1 MAISQVLKIKY
12 MKKPESIIS
21 INNDVLV
28 GISSY
33 DAFVYEYTNIEN
45 NKKYVGS
52 HLGTLGDGY
61 WHSSRNLEFIDL
73 FSGMSPIFEYK
84 ILGVG
89 SFDEMKNLEAK
100 IHKDNKVVSNE
111 MYYNLGAAA
120 AAFQV
125 PVRQDLMK
133 DFVLPKILGGDFNQ
147 LDKWN
152 KSDLLDR
159 GPNSRVK
166 ALQVR
171 YEDNPLVIEIRHLV
185 KQKGDTS
192 DCSRIIM
199 VELGNGLYMI
209 IDGNSTLLAVS
220 TIDFVT
226 KLRVAI
232 IPKDFIDHYDINI
245 HELRYLGQL
254 LNPESEVIKTPTSP
268 NDLIKTLQSFYVESN
283 KKIKF
288 NSDYS
293 LNYIYSILKCSP
305 QKAGSIARKAK
316 KDYQTN
322 AKLKSGSKVID
333 YHSKRQPLNHDKVIK
348 RVEELKDDKGRVVVV
363 HGSTGAPKTLSL
375 TIWDAILNH
384 PNALKFI
391 AVIHHDSDEVYEK
404 WESSHRDVVRNRVI
418 KTLKSMK
425 PLNGV
430 IDEHG
435 VKRDDVERTFRFEE
449 MPHEESDI
457 Q

>member
-1 MAISQVLKIKY
+1 
-12 MKKPESIIS
+12 MKKPDSIVS
-21 INNDVLV
+21 VNNDVLV

-45 NKKYVGS
+45 GMKYVGS

-100 IHKDNKVVSNE
+100 IHKDNEVVSNK
-111 MYYNLGAAA
+111 MYYNLAAA
-120 AAFQV
+120 GSAFKV
-125 PVRQDLMK
+125 PVRQDLIK
-133 DFVLPKILGGDFNQ
+133 DFVFPKVDKGDFNISE
-147 LDKWN
+147 LWN

-159 GPNSRVK
+159 GPNSK
-166 ALQVR
+166 ITALQVR
-171 YEDNPLVIEIRHLV
+171 YEDNPLIIEIRHLI

-192 DCSRIIM
+192 DCSRILL
-199 VELGNGLYMI
+199 VELENGHYMI

-220 TIDFVT
+220 TIDFAT

-232 IPKDFIDHYDINI
+232 IPKTFMDHYEINLD
-245 HELRYLGQL
+245 ELRYLGQL
-254 LNPESEVIKTPTSP
+254 MNPESEIIKTPTST
-268 NDLIKTLQSFYVESN
+268 NDLIKTLQSFYVESDR
-283 KKIKF
+283 KIKF
-288 NSDYS
+288 NSDYC
-293 LNYIYSILKCSP
+293 LNYIYSVLKCSP
-305 QKAGSIARKAK
+305 QKAGSIAKKAK
-316 KDYQTN
+316 KDYQTK

-333 YHSKRQPLNHDKVIK
+333 YNPKRNPLNHEKVVK
-348 RVEELKDDKGRVVVV
+348 RAEELSDDKGRVIVV
-363 HGSTGAPKTLSL
+363 HGGTGAPKTLSL
-375 TIWDAILNH
+375 KIWDAILDN
-384 PNALKFI
+384 PNALRFV
-391 AVIHHDSDEVYEK
+391 AVIHHDSDDVYEK
-404 WESSHRDVVRNRVI
+404 WESDYRDVVKNRAI

-425 PLNGV
+425 PLDGV

-435 VKRDDVERTFRFEE
+435 VKRDGVERTFRFEE

>member
-1 MAISQVLKIKY
+1 
-12 MKKPESIIS
+12 MKKPDSIIS
-21 INNDVLV
+21 VNNDVLV

-45 NKKYVGS
+45 GMKYVGS

-100 IHKDNKVVSNE
+100 IHKDNEVVSNK
-111 MYYNLGAAA
+111 MYYNLAAA
-120 AAFQV
+120 GSAFKV
-125 PVRQDLMK
+125 PVRQDLIK
-133 DFVLPKILGGDFNQ
+133 DFVFPKVDKGDFNISE
-147 LDKWN
+147 LWN

-159 GPNSRVK
+159 GPDSK
-166 ALQVR
+166 ITALQVR
-171 YEDNPLVIEIRHLV
+171 YEDNPLIIEIRHLI

-192 DCSRIIM
+192 DCSRILL
-199 VELGNGLYMI
+199 VELGNGRYMI

-220 TIDFVT
+220 TIDFAT

-232 IPKDFIDHYDINI
+232 IPKKFMDHYEINLD
-245 HELRYLGQL
+245 ELRYLGQL
-254 LNPESEVIKTPTSP
+254 MNPESEVIKTPTSA

-288 NSDYS
+288 NSDYC
-293 LNYIYSILKCSP
+293 LNYIYSVLKCSP
-305 QKAGSIARKAK
+305 QKAGSIAKKAK
-316 KDYQTN
+316 KDYQTK

-333 YHSKRQPLNHDKVIK
+333 YHSKRNPLNHKKVVK
-348 RVEELKDDKGRVVVV
+348 RAEELSDDKGRVVVV
-363 HGSTGAPKTLSL
+363 HGGTGAPKTLSL
-375 TIWDAILNH
+375 TIWDAILNN
-384 PNALKFI
+384 PDALRFV

-404 WESSHRDVVRNRVI
+404 WESDYRDVVRNRVT

-425 PLNGV
+425 PLDGV
-430 IDEHG
+430 VDERG
-435 VKRDDVERTFRFEE
+435 VKRDGVERTFRFEE

-457 Q
+457 S

>member
-1 MAISQVLKIKY
+1 
-12 MKKPESIIS
+12 MKKPESVVS
-21 INNDVLV
+21 VNNDVLV

-45 NKKYVGS
+45 GKKYVGS

-89 SFDEMKNLEAK
+89 SFDDMKNLESE
-100 IHKDNKVVSNE
+100 ILKDNKVVTNP
-111 MYYNLGAAA
+111 MYYNLAVAGS
-120 AAFQV
+120 AFKV
-125 PVRQDLMK
+125 PVRQDLIQ
-133 DFVLPKILGGDFNQ
+133 DFVLPKITIHEDFNVP
-147 LDKWN
+147 DAWN

-159 GPNSRVK
+159 GPNSKVTS
-166 ALQVR
+166 LQVR
-171 YEDNPLVIEIRHLV
+171 YEDNPLIIEIRHLV
-185 KQKGDTS
+185 SMQGDAS
-192 DCSRIIM
+192 KCSRIIM
-199 VELGNGLYMI
+199 VELGNGHYMI

-220 TIDFVT
+220 TLDFIT

-232 IPKDFIDHYDINI
+232 IPKKFMDHYQINLD
-245 HELRYLGQL
+245 ELRFLGQL
-254 LNPESEVIKTPTSP
+254 LNPESEVIKTPTST

-288 NSDYS
+288 NSDYC

-333 YHSKRQPLNHDKVIK
+333 YNPKRNPLNHKKVVK
-348 RVEELKDDKGRVVVV
+348 RAEELSDDKGRVVVV
-363 HGSTGAPKTLSL
+363 HGGTGAPKTLSL
-375 TIWDAILNH
+375 KIWDAILDN
-384 PNALKFI
+384 PNALRFV
-391 AVIHHDSDEVYEK
+391 AVIHHDSDEIYEK
-404 WESSHRDVVRNRVI
+404 WESDYRDIVRNRVI
-418 KTLKSMK
+418 KTLKSMR

-430 IDEHG
+430 IDERG
-435 VKRDDVERTFRFEE
+435 VKRDNVERTFRFEE

>member
-1 MAISQVLKIKY
+1 

-21 INNDVLV
+21 INIDVLV

-45 NKKYVGS
+45 GMKYVGS

-100 IHKDNKVVSNE
+100 IHKDNEVVSNK
-111 MYYNLGAAA
+111 MYYNLAAA
-120 AAFQV
+120 GSAFKV
-125 PVRQDLMK
+125 PVRQDLIK
-133 DFVLPKILGGDFNQ
+133 DFVFPKVDKGDFNISE
-147 LDKWN
+147 LWN

-159 GPNSRVK
+159 GPNSK
-166 ALQVR
+166 ITALQVR
-171 YEDNPLVIEIRHLV
+171 YEDNPLIIEIRHLI

-192 DCSRIIM
+192 DCSRILL
-199 VELGNGLYMI
+199 VELENGHYMI

-220 TIDFVT
+220 TIDFAT

-232 IPKDFIDHYDINI
+232 IPKTFMDHYEINLD
-245 HELRYLGQL
+245 ELRYLGQL
-254 LNPESEVIKTPTSP
+254 MNPESEIIKTPTST
-268 NDLIKTLQSFYVESN
+268 NDLIKTLQSFYVESDR
-283 KKIKF
+283 KIKF
-288 NSDYS
+288 NSDYC
-293 LNYIYSILKCSP
+293 LNYIYSVLKCSP
-305 QKAGSIARKAK
+305 QKAGSIAKKAK
-316 KDYQTN
+316 KDYQTK

-333 YHSKRQPLNHDKVIK
+333 YNPKRNPLNHEKVVK
-348 RVEELKDDKGRVVVV
+348 RAEELSDDKGRVIVV
-363 HGSTGAPKTLSL
+363 HGGTGAPKTLSL
-375 TIWDAILNH
+375 KIWDAILDN
-384 PNALKFI
+384 PNALRFV

-404 WESSHRDVVRNRVI
+404 WESDYRDVVRNRVT

-425 PLNGV
+425 PLDGV

-435 VKRDDVERTFRFEE
+435 VKRDGVERTFRFEE

>member
-1 MAISQVLKIKY
+1 
-12 MKKPESIIS
+12 MKTPESIVS
-21 INNDVLV
+21 VNNDVLV

-45 NKKYVGS
+45 GKKYVGS

-84 ILGVG
+84 ILSVG
-89 SFDEMKNLEAK
+89 SFDGMKNLEAK
-100 IHKDNKVVSNE
+100 IHKDNQVVSNK
-111 MYYNLGAAA
+111 MYYNLAAA
-120 AAFQV
+120 GSAFKV
-125 PVRQDLMK
+125 PVRQDLIK
-133 DFVLPKILGGDFNQ
+133 DFVFPKVDKGDFNISE
-147 LDKWN
+147 LWN

-159 GPNSRVK
+159 GPNSK
-166 ALQVR
+166 IKSLQVR
-171 YEDNPLVIEIRHLV
+171 YEDNPLIVEIRHLI

-192 DCSRIIM
+192 DCSRILL
-199 VELGNGLYMI
+199 VELGNGRYMI

-220 TIDFVT
+220 TIDFAT

-232 IPKDFIDHYDINI
+232 IPKTFMDHYEINLD
-245 HELRYLGQL
+245 ELRYLGQL
-254 LNPESEVIKTPTSP
+254 MNPESEVIKTPTSA
-268 NDLIKTLQSFYVESN
+268 NDLIKTLQSFYVESDR
-283 KKIKF
+283 KIKF
-288 NSDYS
+288 NSDYC
-293 LNYIYSILKCSP
+293 LNYIYSVLKCSP

-333 YHSKRQPLNHDKVIK
+333 YHSKRNPDNHLKVVN

-363 HGSTGAPKTLSL
+363 HGGTGAPKTLSL
-375 TIWDAILNH
+375 TIWDAILDN
-384 PNALKFI
+384 PDALRFI
-391 AVIHHDSDEVYEK
+391 AVIHHDTDEVYEK
-404 WESSHRDVVRNRVI
+404 WESDYRDVVKNRVI
-418 KTLKSMK
+418 TTLKSMK
-425 PLNGV
+425 PLDGV
-430 IDEHG
+430 VDEHD
-435 VKRDDVERTFRFEE
+435 VKRDGVERTFRFEE

>member
-1 MAISQVLKIKY
+1 
-12 MKKPESIIS
+12 MKKPDSIIS
-21 INNDVLV
+21 VNNDVLV

-45 NKKYVGS
+45 GMKYVGS

-100 IHKDNKVVSNE
+100 IHKDNEVVSNK
-111 MYYNLGAAA
+111 MYYNLAAA
-120 AAFQV
+120 GSAFKV
-125 PVRQDLMK
+125 PVRQDLIK
-133 DFVLPKILGGDFNQ
+133 DFVFPKVDKGDFNISE
-147 LDKWN
+147 LWN

-159 GPNSRVK
+159 GPNSK
-166 ALQVR
+166 ITALQVR
-171 YEDNPLVIEIRHLV
+171 YEDNPLIIEIRHLI

-192 DCSRIIM
+192 DCSRILL
-199 VELGNGLYMI
+199 VELGNGRYMI

-220 TIDFVT
+220 TIDFAT

-232 IPKDFIDHYDINI
+232 IPKKFMDHYEINLD
-245 HELRYLGQL
+245 ELRYLGQL
-254 LNPESEVIKTPTSP
+254 MNPESEVIKTPTSA

-288 NSDYS
+288 NSDYC
-293 LNYIYSILKCSP
+293 LNYIYSVLKCSP
-305 QKAGSIARKAK
+305 QKAGSIAKKAK
-316 KDYQTN
+316 KDYQTK

-333 YHSKRQPLNHDKVIK
+333 YHSKRNPLNHKKVVK
-348 RVEELKDDKGRVVVV
+348 RVEELSDDKGRVVVV
-363 HGSTGAPKTLSL
+363 HGGTGAPKTLSL
-375 TIWDAILNH
+375 KIWDAIIDN
-384 PNALKFI
+384 PNALRFV

-404 WESSHRDVVRNRVI
+404 WESDYRDVVRNRVT

-425 PLNGV
+425 PLDGIV
-430 IDEHG
+430 DERG
-435 VKRDDVERTFRFEE
+435 VKRDGVERTFRFEE

-457 Q
+457 S

>member
-1 MAISQVLKIKY
+1 
-12 MKKPESIIS
+12 MKKPDSIIS
-21 INNDVLV
+21 VNNDVLV

-45 NKKYVGS
+45 GMKYVGS

-89 SFDEMKNLEAK
+89 SFDEMKNLESK
-100 IHKDNKVVSNE
+100 ITKDNKVVTNP
-111 MYYNLGAAA
+111 MYYNLAVAGS
-120 AAFQV
+120 AFQV
-125 PVRQDLMK
+125 PVRQDLIK
-133 DFVLPKILGGDFNQ
+133 DFVLPKIVDHEDFNVPE
-147 LDKWN
+147 LWN

-159 GPNSRVK
+159 GPNSK
-166 ALQVR
+166 ITALQVR
-171 YEDNPLVIEIRHLV
+171 YEDNPLITEIRHLV
-185 KQKGDTS
+185 KQKGDTA

-199 VELGNGLYMI
+199 VELGNDRYMI

-220 TIDFVT
+220 SIDFVT

-232 IPKDFIDHYDINI
+232 IPIDFMEHYEINLD
-245 HELRYLGQL
+245 ELRYLGQL
-254 LNPESEVIKTPTSP
+254 LNPESEVIKTPTST
-268 NDLIKTLQSFYVESN
+268 NDLIKTLQSFYVESS

-316 KDYQTN
+316 KDYQSN

-333 YHSKRQPLNHDKVIK
+333 YNPKRNPLNHEKVVE
-348 RVEELKDDKGRVVVV
+348 RAEELRDDKGRVVVV
-363 HGSTGAPKTLSL
+363 HGGTGAPKTLSL
-375 TIWDAILNH
+375 KIWDAIIDN
-384 PNALKFI
+384 PNALRFV

-404 WESSHRDVVRNRVI
+404 WESDYRAVVKNRVI

-425 PLNGV
+425 PLDGV

-435 VKRDDVERTFRFEE
+435 VKRDGVERTFRFEE

-457 Q
+457 S

>member
-1 MAISQVLKIKY
+1 
-12 MKKPESIIS
+12 MKKPDSIIS
-21 INNDVLV
+21 VNNDVLV

-45 NKKYVGS
+45 GMKYVGS

-100 IHKDNKVVSNE
+100 IHKDNEVVSNK
-111 MYYNLGAAA
+111 MYYNLAAA
-120 AAFQV
+120 GSAFKV
-125 PVRQDLMK
+125 PVRQDLIK
-133 DFVLPKILGGDFNQ
+133 DFVFPKVDKGDFNISE
-147 LDKWN
+147 LWN

-159 GPNSRVK
+159 GPNSK
-166 ALQVR
+166 ITALQVR
-171 YEDNPLVIEIRHLV
+171 YEDNPLIIEIRHLI

-199 VELGNGLYMI
+199 GELGNDRYMI
-209 IDGNSTLLAVS
+209 IDCNRTLLAVS
-220 TIDFVT
+220 SIDFVT

-232 IPKDFIDHYDINI
+232 IPIDFMEHYEINLD
-245 HELRYLGQL
+245 ELRYLGQL
-254 LNPESEVIKTPTSP
+254 MNPESEVIKTPTSA

-288 NSDYS
+288 NSDYC
-293 LNYIYSILKCSP
+293 LNYIYSVLKCSP
-305 QKAGSIARKAK
+305 QKAGSIAKKAK
-316 KDYQTN
+316 KDYQTK

-333 YHSKRQPLNHDKVIK
+333 YHSKRNPLNHKKVVK
-348 RVEELKDDKGRVVVV
+348 RVEELSDDKGRVVVV
-363 HGSTGAPKTLSL
+363 HGGTGAPKTLSL
-375 TIWDAILNH
+375 TIWDSILNN
-384 PNALKFI
+384 PDALRFI

-404 WESSHRDVVRNRVI
+404 WESDYRDVVRNRVT

-425 PLNGV
+425 PLDGIV
-430 IDEHG
+430 DERG
-435 VKRDDVERTFRFEE
+435 VKRDGVERTFRFEE

-457 Q
+457 S

>member
-1 MAISQVLKIKY
+1 
-12 MKKPESIIS
+12 MKKPESIVS
-21 INNDVLV
+21 VNNDVLV

-45 NKKYVGS
+45 GMKYVGS

-100 IHKDNKVVSNE
+100 IHKDNEVVSNK
-111 MYYNLGAAA
+111 MYYNLAAA
-120 AAFQV
+120 GSAFKV
-125 PVRQDLMK
+125 PVRQDLIK
-133 DFVLPKILGGDFNQ
+133 DFVFPKVDKGDFNISE
-147 LDKWN
+147 LWN

-159 GPNSRVK
+159 GPNSK
-166 ALQVR
+166 ITALQVR
-171 YEDNPLVIEIRHLV
+171 YEDNPLIIEIRHLI

-192 DCSRIIM
+192 DCSRILL
-199 VELGNGLYMI
+199 VELGNGRYMI

-220 TIDFVT
+220 TIDFAT

-232 IPKDFIDHYDINI
+232 IPKTFMDHYEINLD
-245 HELRYLGQL
+245 ELRYLGQL
-254 LNPESEVIKTPTSP
+254 MNPESEIVKTPTST
-268 NDLIKTLQSFYVESN
+268 NDLIKTLQSFYVESDR
-283 KKIKF
+283 KIKF
-288 NSDYS
+288 NSDYC
-293 LNYIYSILKCSP
+293 LNYIYSVLKCSP
-305 QKAGSIARKAK
+305 QKAGSIAKKAK
-316 KDYQTN
+316 KDYQTK

-333 YHSKRQPLNHDKVIK
+333 YNPKRNPLNHKKVVK
-348 RVEELKDDKGRVVVV
+348 RAEELSDDKGRVIVV
-363 HGSTGAPKTLSL
+363 HGGTGAPKTLSL
-375 TIWDAILNH
+375 KIWDAILDN
-384 PNALKFI
+384 PNALRFV

-404 WESSHRDVVRNRVI
+404 WESDYRDVVRNRVT

-425 PLNGV
+425 PLDGV

-435 VKRDDVERTFRFEE
+435 VKRDGVERTFRFEE

-457 Q
+457 S

>member
-1 MAISQVLKIKY
+1 

-21 INNDVLV
+21 INIEILI

-45 NKKYVGS
+45 GKKYVGS

-100 IHKDNKVVSNE
+100 IHKDNEVVSNK
-111 MYYNLGAAA
+111 MYYNLAAA
-120 AAFQV
+120 GSSFKV
-125 PVRQDLMK
+125 PVRQDLIK
-133 DFVLPKILGGDFNQ
+133 DFVLPKVLCGDFNQ
-147 LDKWN
+147 LEKWN

-159 GPNSRVK
+159 GPDSK
-166 ALQVR
+166 ITSLQVR
-171 YEDNPLVIEIRHLV
+171 YEDNPLIIEIRHLI
-185 KQKGDTS
+185 KQKGDAN
-192 DCSRIIM
+192 DCSHILL
-199 VELGNGLYMI
+199 VELGNGRYMI

-232 IPKDFIDHYDINI
+232 IPKTFIDHYEINLD
-245 HELRYLGQL
+245 ELRYLGQL
-254 LNPESEVIKTPTSP
+254 MNPESEVIKTPTSA
-268 NDLIKTLQSFYVESN
+268 NDLIKTLQSFFVESDQ
-283 KKIKF
+283 KIKF
-288 NSDYS
+288 NSDYC
-293 LNYIYSILKCSP
+293 LNYIYSVLKCSP
-305 QKAGSIARKAK
+305 QKAGSIAKKAK
-316 KDYQTN
+316 KDYHTN

-333 YHSKRQPLNHDKVIK
+333 YNPKRNPLNHEKVVE
-348 RVEELKDDKGRVVVV
+348 RAEELSDKEGRVIVV
-363 HGSTGAPKTLSL
+363 HGGTGAPKTLSL
-375 TIWDAILNH
+375 KIWDAILDN
-384 PNALKFI
+384 PNALRFV
-391 AVIHHDSDEVYEK
+391 AVIHHDTDDVYEK
-404 WESSHRDVVRNRVI
+404 WESDYRDVVKNRVI

-425 PLNGV
+425 PLDGV

-435 VKRDDVERTFRFEE
+435 VKRDGVERTFRFEE

-457 Q
+457 S

>member
-1 MAISQVLKIKY
+1 
-12 MKKPESIIS
+12 MKKPDSIIS
-21 INNDVLV
+21 VNNDVLV

-45 NKKYVGS
+45 GMKYVGS

-61 WHSSRNLEFIDL
+61 WHSSRNLKFIDL

-100 IHKDNKVVSNE
+100 IHKDNEVVSNK
-111 MYYNLGAAA
+111 MYYNLAAA
-120 AAFQV
+120 GSAFKV
-125 PVRQDLMK
+125 PVRQDLIK
-133 DFVLPKILGGDFNQ
+133 DFVFPKVDKGDFNISE
-147 LDKWN
+147 LWN

-159 GPNSRVK
+159 GPDSK
-166 ALQVR
+166 ITALQVR
-171 YEDNPLVIEIRHLV
+171 YEDNPLITEIRHLV

-192 DCSRIIM
+192 DCSRILL
-199 VELGNGLYMI
+199 VELGNGRYMI

-220 TIDFVT
+220 TIDFAT

-232 IPKDFIDHYDINI
+232 IPKKFMDHYEINLD
-245 HELRYLGQL
+245 ELRYLGQL
-254 LNPESEVIKTPTSP
+254 MNPESEVIKTPTSA

-316 KDYQTN
+316 KDFYSN
-322 AKLKSGSKVID
+322 VKLISGSKVID
-333 YHSKRQPLNHDKVIK
+333 YHSKRNPLNHKKVVK
-348 RVEELKDDKGRVVVV
+348 RVEELSDDKGRVVVV
-363 HGSTGAPKTLSL
+363 HGGTGAPKTLSL
-375 TIWDAILNH
+375 TIWDAILNN
-384 PNALKFI
+384 PDALRFV

-404 WESSHRDVVRNRVI
+404 WESDYRDVVRNRVT

-425 PLNGV
+425 PLDGIV
-430 IDEHG
+430 DERG
-435 VKRDDVERTFRFEE
+435 VKRDGVERTFRFEE

-457 Q
+457 S

>member
-1 MAISQVLKIKY
+1 
-12 MKKPESIIS
+12 MKKPESIVS
-21 INNDVLV
+21 VNNDVLV

-45 NKKYVGS
+45 GKKYVGS

-89 SFDEMKNLEAK
+89 SFDEMRNLEAK

-120 AAFQV
+120 AAFQA
-125 PVRQDLMK
+125 PVRQDLIK
-133 DFVLPKILGGDFNQ
+133 DFVLQKIIDQDFNVSE
-147 LDKWN
+147 LWN

-159 GPNSRVK
+159 GPNSK
-166 ALQVR
+166 ITSLQVR
-171 YEDNPLVIEIRHLV
+171 YEDNPLIIEIRHLI

-192 DCSRIIM
+192 DCSRILL
-199 VELGNGLYMI
+199 VELGNGRYMI

-220 TIDFVT
+220 TLDFIT

-232 IPKDFIDHYDINI
+232 IPKKFMDHYQINLD
-245 HELRYLGQL
+245 ELRFLGQL
-254 LNPESEVIKTPTSP
+254 LNPESEVIKTPTST

-288 NSDYS
+288 NSDYC

-333 YHSKRQPLNHDKVIK
+333 YNPKRNPLNHKKVVK
-348 RVEELKDDKGRVVVV
+348 RAEELSDDKGRVVVV
-363 HGSTGAPKTLSL
+363 HGGTGAPKTLSL
-375 TIWDAILNH
+375 KIWDAILDN
-384 PNALKFI
+384 PNALRFV
-391 AVIHHDSDEVYEK
+391 AVIHHDSDEIYEK
-404 WESSHRDVVRNRVI
+404 WESDYRDIVRNRVI
-418 KTLKSMK
+418 KTLKSMR

-430 IDEHG
+430 IDERG
-435 VKRDDVERTFRFEE
+435 VKRDNVERTFRFEE

>member
-1 MAISQVLKIKY
+1 
-12 MKKPESIIS
+12 MKKPDSIVS
-21 INNDVLV
+21 VNNDVLV

-45 NKKYVGS
+45 GMKYVGS

-100 IHKDNKVVSNE
+100 IHKDNEVVSNK
-111 MYYNLGAAA
+111 MYYNLAAA
-120 AAFQV
+120 GSAFKV
-125 PVRQDLMK
+125 PVRQDLIK
-133 DFVLPKILGGDFNQ
+133 DFVFPKVDKGDFNISE
-147 LDKWN
+147 LWN

-159 GPNSRVK
+159 GPNSK
-166 ALQVR
+166 ITALQVR
-171 YEDNPLVIEIRHLV
+171 YEDNPLIIEIRHLI

-192 DCSRIIM
+192 DCSRILL
-199 VELGNGLYMI
+199 VELGNGRYMI

-220 TIDFVT
+220 TIDFAT

-232 IPKDFIDHYDINI
+232 IPKTFMDHYEINLD
-245 HELRYLGQL
+245 ELRYLGQL
-254 LNPESEVIKTPTSP
+254 MNPESEIIKTPTST
-268 NDLIKTLQSFYVESN
+268 NDLIKTLQSFYVESDR
-283 KKIKF
+283 KIKF
-288 NSDYS
+288 NSDYC
-293 LNYIYSILKCSP
+293 LNYIYSVLKCSP
-305 QKAGSIARKAK
+305 QKAGSIAKKAK
-316 KDYQTN
+316 KDYQTK

-333 YHSKRQPLNHDKVIK
+333 YNPKRNPLNHEKVVK
-348 RVEELKDDKGRVVVV
+348 RAEELSDDKGRVIVV
-363 HGSTGAPKTLSL
+363 HGGTGAPKTLSL
-375 TIWDAILNH
+375 KIWDAILDN
-384 PNALKFI
+384 PNALRFV

-404 WESSHRDVVRNRVI
+404 WESDYRDVVRNRVT

-425 PLNGV
+425 PLDGV

-435 VKRDDVERTFRFEE
+435 VKRDGVERTFRFEE

>member
-1 MAISQVLKIKY
+1 
-12 MKKPESIIS
+12 MKKPDSIVS
-21 INNDVLV
+21 VNNDVLV

-45 NKKYVGS
+45 GKKYVGS

-100 IHKDNKVVSNE
+100 IHKDNEVVSNK
-111 MYYNLGAAA
+111 MYYNLAAA
-120 AAFQV
+120 GSAFKV
-125 PVRQDLMK
+125 PVRQDLIK
-133 DFVLPKILGGDFNQ
+133 DFVFPKVDKGDFNISE
-147 LDKWN
+147 LWN

-159 GPNSRVK
+159 GPNSK
-166 ALQVR
+166 ITALQVR
-171 YEDNPLVIEIRHLV
+171 YEDNPLIIEIRHLI

-192 DCSRIIM
+192 DCSRILL
-199 VELGNGLYMI
+199 VELGNGRYMI

-220 TIDFVT
+220 TIDFAT

-232 IPKDFIDHYDINI
+232 IPKTFMDHYEINLD
-245 HELRYLGQL
+245 ELRYLGQL
-254 LNPESEVIKTPTSP
+254 MNPESEIIKTPTST
-268 NDLIKTLQSFYVESN
+268 NDLIKTLQSFYVESDR
-283 KKIKF
+283 KIKF
-288 NSDYS
+288 NSDYC
-293 LNYIYSILKCSP
+293 LNYIYSVLKCSP
-305 QKAGSIARKAK
+305 QKAGSIAKKAK
-316 KDYQTN
+316 KDYQTK

-333 YHSKRQPLNHDKVIK
+333 YNPKRNPLNHKKVVK
-348 RVEELKDDKGRVVVV
+348 RAEELSDDKGRVIVV
-363 HGSTGAPKTLSL
+363 HGGTGAPKTLSL
-375 TIWDAILNH
+375 KIWDAILDN
-384 PNALKFI
+384 PNALRFV

-404 WESSHRDVVRNRVI
+404 WESDYRDVVRNRVT

-425 PLNGV
+425 PLDGV

-435 VKRDDVERTFRFEE
+435 VKRDGVERTFRFEE

>member
-89 SFDEMKNLEAK
+89 SFDEMRNLEAK

-232 IPKDFIDHYDINI
+232 IPKDFIDHYDINLD
-245 HELRYLGQL
+245 ELRYLGQL
-254 LNPESEVIKTPTSP
+254 LNPENEIIKTPTST

>member
-89 SFDEMKNLEAK
+89 SFDEMRNLEAK

>member
-1 MAISQVLKIKY
+1 
-12 MKKPESIIS
+12 MKKPDSIIS
-21 INNDVLV
+21 VNNDVLV

-45 NKKYVGS
+45 GMKYVGS

-100 IHKDNKVVSNE
+100 IHKDNEVVSNK
-111 MYYNLGAAA
+111 MYYNLAAA
-120 AAFQV
+120 GSAFKV
-125 PVRQDLMK
+125 PVRQDLIK
-133 DFVLPKILGGDFNQ
+133 DFVFPKVDKGDFNISE
-147 LDKWN
+147 LWN

-159 GPNSRVK
+159 GPNSK
-166 ALQVR
+166 ITALQVR
-171 YEDNPLVIEIRHLV
+171 YEDNPLIIEIRHLI

-192 DCSRIIM
+192 DCSRILL
-199 VELGNGLYMI
+199 VELGNGRYMI

-220 TIDFVT
+220 TIDFAT

-232 IPKDFIDHYDINI
+232 IPKTFMDHYEINLD
-245 HELRYLGQL
+245 ELRYLGQL
-254 LNPESEVIKTPTSP
+254 MNPESEVIKTPTSA

-288 NSDYS
+288 NSDYC
-293 LNYIYSILKCSP
+293 LNYIYSVLKCSP
-305 QKAGSIARKAK
+305 QKAGSIAKKAK
-316 KDYQTN
+316 KDYQTK

-333 YHSKRQPLNHDKVIK
+333 YNPKRNPLNHKKVVK
-348 RVEELKDDKGRVVVV
+348 RAEELSDDKGRVIVV
-363 HGSTGAPKTLSL
+363 HGGTGAPKTLSL
-375 TIWDAILNH
+375 KIWDAILDN
-384 PNALKFI
+384 PDALRFI
-391 AVIHHDSDEVYEK
+391 AVIHHDTDEVYEK
-404 WESSHRDVVRNRVI
+404 WESDYRDVVKNRVI
-418 KTLKSMK
+418 TTLKSMK
-425 PLNGV
+425 PLDGV
-430 IDEHG
+430 VDEHD
-435 VKRDDVERTFRFEE
+435 VKRDGVERTFRFEE

>member
-1 MAISQVLKIKY
+1 
-12 MKKPESIIS
+12 MKKPESIVS
-21 INNDVLV
+21 VNNDVLV

-45 NKKYVGS
+45 GKKYVGS

-89 SFDEMKNLEAK
+89 SFDEMRNLEAK

-120 AAFQV
+120 AAFQA
-125 PVRQDLMK
+125 PVRQDLIK
-133 DFVLPKILGGDFNQ
+133 DFVLPKVLCGDFNQ

-152 KSDLLDR
+152 KSELLDR
-159 GPNSRVK
+159 GPDSK
-166 ALQVR
+166 ITALQVR
-171 YEDNPLVIEIRHLV
+171 YEDNPLITEIRHLV
-185 KQKGDTS
+185 RLKGDGN
-192 DCSRIIM
+192 DCSHIIM
-199 VELGNGLYMI
+199 VELGNGRYMI

-232 IPKDFIDHYDINI
+232 IPKDFIDHYEINLD
-245 HELRYLGQL
+245 ELRYLGQL
-254 LNPESEVIKTPTSP
+254 LNPESEIIKTPTST

-333 YHSKRQPLNHDKVIK
+333 YHPKRNPLNHKKVVE
-348 RVEELKDDKGRVVVV
+348 RVKELGDDKGRVIVV
-363 HGSTGAPKTLSL
+363 HGGTGAPKTLSL
-375 TIWDAILNH
+375 KIWDAILDN
-384 PNALKFI
+384 PDALRFV
-391 AVIHHDSDEVYEK
+391 AVIHHDSDDVYEK
-404 WESSHRDVVRNRVI
+404 WESDYRDIVRNRVI

-430 IDEHG
+430 IDERG
-435 VKRDDVERTFRFEE
+435 VKRDGVERTFRFEE

>member
-1 MAISQVLKIKY
+1 
-12 MKKPESIIS
+12 MKKPDSIIS
-21 INNDVLV
+21 VNNDVLV

-45 NKKYVGS
+45 GMKYVGS

-100 IHKDNKVVSNE
+100 IHKDNEVVSNK
-111 MYYNLGAAA
+111 MYYNLAAA
-120 AAFQV
+120 GSAFKV
-125 PVRQDLMK
+125 PVRQDLIK
-133 DFVLPKILGGDFNQ
+133 DFVFPKVDKGDFNISE
-147 LDKWN
+147 LWN

-159 GPNSRVK
+159 GPNSK
-166 ALQVR
+166 ITALQVR
-171 YEDNPLVIEIRHLV
+171 YEDNPLIIEIRHLI

-192 DCSRIIM
+192 DCSRILL
-199 VELGNGLYMI
+199 VELGNGRYMI

-220 TIDFVT
+220 TIDFAT

-232 IPKDFIDHYDINI
+232 IPKTFMDHYEINLD
-245 HELRYLGQL
+245 ELRYLGQL
-254 LNPESEVIKTPTSP
+254 MNPESEVIKTPTSA

-288 NSDYS
+288 NSDYC
-293 LNYIYSILKCSP
+293 LNYIYSVLKCSP
-305 QKAGSIARKAK
+305 QKAGSIAKKAK
-316 KDYQTN
+316 KDYQTK

-333 YHSKRQPLNHDKVIK
+333 YNPKRNPLNHKKVVK
-348 RVEELKDDKGRVVVV
+348 RAEELSDDKGRVIVV
-363 HGSTGAPKTLSL
+363 HGGTGAPKTLSL
-375 TIWDAILNH
+375 KIWDAILDN
-384 PNALKFI
+384 PNALRFV

-404 WESSHRDVVRNRVI
+404 WESDYRDVVRNRVT

-425 PLNGV
+425 PLDGV
-430 IDEHG
+430 VDERG
-435 VKRDDVERTFRFEE
+435 VKRDGVERTFRFEE

-457 Q
+457 S

>member
-1 MAISQVLKIKY
+1 
-12 MKKPESIIS
+12 MKKPDSIVS
-21 INNDVLV
+21 VNNDVLV

-45 NKKYVGS
+45 GMKYVGS

-100 IHKDNKVVSNE
+100 IHKDNEVVSNK
-111 MYYNLGAAA
+111 MYYNLAAA
-120 AAFQV
+120 GSAFKV
-125 PVRQDLMK
+125 PVRQDLIK
-133 DFVLPKILGGDFNQ
+133 DFVFPKVDKGDFNISE
-147 LDKWN
+147 LWN

-159 GPNSRVK
+159 GPNSK
-166 ALQVR
+166 ITALQVR
-171 YEDNPLVIEIRHLV
+171 YEDNPLIIEIRHLI

-192 DCSRIIM
+192 DCSRILL
-199 VELGNGLYMI
+199 VELENGHYMI

-220 TIDFVT
+220 TIDFAT

-232 IPKDFIDHYDINI
+232 IPKTFMDHYEINLD
-245 HELRYLGQL
+245 ELRYLGQL
-254 LNPESEVIKTPTSP
+254 MNPESEIIKTPTST
-268 NDLIKTLQSFYVESN
+268 NDLIKTLQSFYVESDR
-283 KKIKF
+283 KIKF
-288 NSDYS
+288 NSDYC
-293 LNYIYSILKCSP
+293 LNYIYSVLKCSP
-305 QKAGSIARKAK
+305 QKAGSIAKKAK
-316 KDYQTN
+316 KDYQTK

-333 YHSKRQPLNHDKVIK
+333 YNPKRNPLNHEKVVK
-348 RVEELKDDKGRVVVV
+348 RAEELSDDKGRVIVV
-363 HGSTGAPKTLSL
+363 HGGTGAPKTLSL
-375 TIWDAILNH
+375 KIWDAILDN
-384 PNALKFI
+384 PNALRFV
-391 AVIHHDSDEVYEK
+391 AVIHHDSDDVYEK
-404 WESSHRDVVRNRVI
+404 WENDYRDVVKNRVI

-425 PLNGV
+425 PLDGV

-435 VKRDDVERTFRFEE
+435 VKRDGVERTFRFEE

>member
-1 MAISQVLKIKY
+1 
-12 MKKPESIIS
+12 MKKPESVVS
-21 INNDVLV
+21 VNNDVLV

-45 NKKYVGS
+45 GKKYVGS

-100 IHKDNKVVSNE
+100 IHKDNEVVSNK
-111 MYYNLGAAA
+111 MYYNLAAA
-120 AAFQV
+120 GSAFKV
-125 PVRQDLMK
+125 PVRQDLIK
-133 DFVLPKILGGDFNQ
+133 DFVFPKVDKGDFNISE
-147 LDKWN
+147 LWN

-159 GPNSRVK
+159 GPNSK
-166 ALQVR
+166 ITALQVR
-171 YEDNPLVIEIRHLV
+171 YEDNPLIIEIRHLI

-192 DCSRIIM
+192 DCSRILL
-199 VELGNGLYMI
+199 VELGNGRYMI

-220 TIDFVT
+220 TLDFIT

-232 IPKDFIDHYDINI
+232 IPKKFMDHYQINLD
-245 HELRYLGQL
+245 ELRFLGQL
-254 LNPESEVIKTPTSP
+254 LNPESEVIKTPTST

-288 NSDYS
+288 NSDYC

-305 QKAGSIARKAK
+305 QIAGSIARKAK

-333 YHSKRQPLNHDKVIK
+333 YNPKRNPLNHKKVVK
-348 RVEELKDDKGRVVVV
+348 RAEELSDDKGRVIVV
-363 HGSTGAPKTLSL
+363 HGGTGAPKTLSL
-375 TIWDAILNH
+375 KIWDAILDN
-384 PNALKFI
+384 PNALRFV
-391 AVIHHDSDEVYEK
+391 AVIHHDSDEIYEK
-404 WESSHRDVVRNRVI
+404 WESDYRDIVRNRVI
-418 KTLKSMK
+418 KTLKSMR

-430 IDEHG
+430 IDERG
-435 VKRDDVERTFRFEE
+435 VKRDNVERTFRFEE

>member
-1 MAISQVLKIKY
+1 
-12 MKKPESIIS
+12 MKKPESVVS
-21 INNDVLV
+21 VNNDVLV

-45 NKKYVGS
+45 GMKYVGS

-100 IHKDNKVVSNE
+100 IHKDNEVVSNK
-111 MYYNLGAAA
+111 MYYNLAAA
-120 AAFQV
+120 GSAFKV
-125 PVRQDLMK
+125 PVRQDLIK
-133 DFVLPKILGGDFNQ
+133 DFVFPKVDKGDFNISE
-147 LDKWN
+147 LWN

-159 GPNSRVK
+159 GPNSK
-166 ALQVR
+166 ITALQVR
-171 YEDNPLVIEIRHLV
+171 YEDNPLIIEIRHLI

-192 DCSRIIM
+192 DCSRILL
-199 VELGNGLYMI
+199 VELGNGRYMI

-220 TIDFVT
+220 TIDFAT

-232 IPKDFIDHYDINI
+232 IPKKFMDHYEINLD
-245 HELRYLGQL
+245 ELRYLGQL
-254 LNPESEVIKTPTSP
+254 MNPESEVIKTPTSA

-288 NSDYS
+288 NSDYC
-293 LNYIYSILKCSP
+293 LNYIYSVLKCSP
-305 QKAGSIARKAK
+305 QKAGSIAKKAK
-316 KDYQTN
+316 KDYQTK

-333 YHSKRQPLNHDKVIK
+333 YNPKRNPLNHKKVVK
-348 RVEELKDDKGRVVVV
+348 RAEELSDDKGRVIVV
-363 HGSTGAPKTLSL
+363 HGGTGAPKTLSL
-375 TIWDAILNH
+375 KIWDAILDN
-384 PNALKFI
+384 PNALRFV
-391 AVIHHDSDEVYEK
+391 AVIHHDSDEIYEK
-404 WESSHRDVVRNRVI
+404 WESDYRDIVRNRVI
-418 KTLKSMK
+418 KTLKSMR

-430 IDEHG
+430 IDERG
-435 VKRDDVERTFRFEE
+435 VKRDNVERTFRFEE

>member
-1 MAISQVLKIKY
+1 
-12 MKKPESIIS
+12 MKKPDSIIS
-21 INNDVLV
+21 VNNDVLV

-45 NKKYVGS
+45 GMKYVGS

-100 IHKDNKVVSNE
+100 IHKDNEVVSNK
-111 MYYNLGAAA
+111 MYYNLAAA
-120 AAFQV
+120 GSAFKV
-125 PVRQDLMK
+125 PVRQDLIK
-133 DFVLPKILGGDFNQ
+133 DFVFPKVDKGDFNISE
-147 LDKWN
+147 LWN

-159 GPNSRVK
+159 GPNSK
-166 ALQVR
+166 ITALQVR
-171 YEDNPLVIEIRHLV
+171 YEDNPLIIEIRHLI

-192 DCSRIIM
+192 DCSRILL
-199 VELGNGLYMI
+199 VELGNGRYMI

-220 TIDFVT
+220 TIDFAT

-232 IPKDFIDHYDINI
+232 IPKKFMDHYEINLD
-245 HELRYLGQL
+245 ELRYLGQL
-254 LNPESEVIKTPTSP
+254 MNPESEVIKTPTSA

-288 NSDYS
+288 NSDYC
-293 LNYIYSILKCSP
+293 LNYIYSVLKCSP
-305 QKAGSIARKAK
+305 QKAGSIAKKAK
-316 KDYQTN
+316 KDYQTK

-333 YHSKRQPLNHDKVIK
+333 YNPKRNPLNHKKVVK
-348 RVEELKDDKGRVVVV
+348 RAEELSDDKGRVIVV
-363 HGSTGAPKTLSL
+363 HGGTGAPKTLSL
-375 TIWDAILNH
+375 KIWDAILDN
-384 PNALKFI
+384 PNALRFV

-404 WESSHRDVVRNRVI
+404 WESDYRDVVRNRVT

-425 PLNGV
+425 PLDGV
-430 IDEHG
+430 VDERG
-435 VKRDDVERTFRFEE
+435 VKRDGVERTFRFEE

-457 Q
+457 S

>member
-1 MAISQVLKIKY
+1 
-12 MKKPESIIS
+12 MKKPDSIVS
-21 INNDVLV
+21 VNNDVLV

-45 NKKYVGS
+45 GMKYVGS

-100 IHKDNKVVSNE
+100 IHKDNEVVSNK
-111 MYYNLGAAA
+111 MYYNLAAA
-120 AAFQV
+120 GSAFKV
-125 PVRQDLMK
+125 PVRQDLIK
-133 DFVLPKILGGDFNQ
+133 DFVFPKVDKGDFNISE
-147 LDKWN
+147 LWN

-159 GPNSRVK
+159 GPNSK
-166 ALQVR
+166 ITALQVR
-171 YEDNPLVIEIRHLV
+171 YEDNPLIIEIRHLI

-192 DCSRIIM
+192 DCSRILL
-199 VELGNGLYMI
+199 VELGNGRYMI

-220 TIDFVT
+220 TIDFAT

-232 IPKDFIDHYDINI
+232 IPKTFMDHYEINLD
-245 HELRYLGQL
+245 ELRYLGQL
-254 LNPESEVIKTPTSP
+254 MNPESEIIKTPTST
-268 NDLIKTLQSFYVESN
+268 NDLIKTLQSFYVESDR
-283 KKIKF
+283 KIKF
-288 NSDYS
+288 NSDYC
-293 LNYIYSILKCSP
+293 LNYIYSVLKCSP
-305 QKAGSIARKAK
+305 QKAGSIGKKAK
-316 KDYQTN
+316 KDYQTK

-333 YHSKRQPLNHDKVIK
+333 YNPKRNPLNHKKVVK
-348 RVEELKDDKGRVVVV
+348 RAEELSDDKGRVIVV
-363 HGSTGAPKTLSL
+363 HGGTGAPKTLSL
-375 TIWDAILNH
+375 KIWDAILDN
-384 PNALKFI
+384 PNALRFV

-404 WESSHRDVVRNRVI
+404 WESDYRDVVRNRVT

-425 PLNGV
+425 PLDGV

-435 VKRDDVERTFRFEE
+435 VKRDGVERTFRFEE

>member
-1 MAISQVLKIKY
+1 
-12 MKKPESIIS
+12 MKKPDSIVS
-21 INNDVLV
+21 VNNDVLV

-45 NKKYVGS
+45 GMKYVGS

-89 SFDEMKNLEAK
+89 SFDEMRNLEAK

-111 MYYNLGAAA
+111 MYYNLGASAP
-120 AAFQV
+120 AFKV
-125 PVRQDLMK
+125 PVRQDLIK
-133 DFVLPKILGGDFNQ
+133 DFVFPKVDKGDFNISE
-147 LDKWN
+147 LWN

-159 GPNSRVK
+159 GPNSK
-166 ALQVR
+166 ITALQVR
-171 YEDNPLVIEIRHLV
+171 YEDNPLIIEIRHLI

-192 DCSRIIM
+192 DCSRILL
-199 VELGNGLYMI
+199 VELENGHYMI

-220 TIDFVT
+220 TIDFAT

-232 IPKDFIDHYDINI
+232 IPKTFMDHYEINLD
-245 HELRYLGQL
+245 ELRYLGQL
-254 LNPESEVIKTPTSP
+254 MNPESEIIKTPTST
-268 NDLIKTLQSFYVESN
+268 NDLIKTLQSFYVESDR
-283 KKIKF
+283 KIKF
-288 NSDYS
+288 NSDYC
-293 LNYIYSILKCSP
+293 LNYIYSVLKCSP
-305 QKAGSIARKAK
+305 QKAGSIAKKAK
-316 KDYQTN
+316 KDYQTK

-333 YHSKRQPLNHDKVIK
+333 YNPKRNPLNHEKVVK
-348 RVEELKDDKGRVVVV
+348 RAEELSDDKGRVIVV
-363 HGSTGAPKTLSL
+363 HGGTGAPKTLSL
-375 TIWDAILNH
+375 KIWDAILDN
-384 PNALKFI
+384 PNALRFV

-404 WESSHRDVVRNRVI
+404 WESDYRDVVRNRVT

-425 PLNGV
+425 PLDGV

-435 VKRDDVERTFRFEE
+435 VKRDGVERTFRFEE

>member
-1 MAISQVLKIKY
+1 
-12 MKKPESIIS
+12 MKKPDSIVS
-21 INNDVLV
+21 VNNDVLV

-45 NKKYVGS
+45 GMKYVGS

-100 IHKDNKVVSNE
+100 IHKDNEVVSNK
-111 MYYNLGAAA
+111 MYYNLAAA
-120 AAFQV
+120 GSAFKV
-125 PVRQDLMK
+125 PVRQDLIK
-133 DFVLPKILGGDFNQ
+133 DFVFPKVDKGDFNISE
-147 LDKWN
+147 LWN

-159 GPNSRVK
+159 GPNSK
-166 ALQVR
+166 ITALQVR
-171 YEDNPLVIEIRHLV
+171 YEDNPLIIEIRHLI

-192 DCSRIIM
+192 DCSRILL
-199 VELGNGLYMI
+199 VELENGHYMI

-220 TIDFVT
+220 TIDFAT

-232 IPKDFIDHYDINI
+232 IPKTFMDHYEINLD
-245 HELRYLGQL
+245 ELRYLGQL
-254 LNPESEVIKTPTSP
+254 MNPESEIIKTPTST
-268 NDLIKTLQSFYVESN
+268 NDLIKTLQSFYVESDR
-283 KKIKF
+283 KIKF
-288 NSDYS
+288 NSDYC
-293 LNYIYSILKCSP
+293 LNYIYSVLKCSP
-305 QKAGSIARKAK
+305 QKAGSIAKKAK
-316 KDYQTN
+316 KDYQTK

-333 YHSKRQPLNHDKVIK
+333 YNPKRNPLNHEKVVK
-348 RVEELKDDKGRVVVV
+348 RAEELSDDKGRVIVV
-363 HGSTGAPKTLSL
+363 HGGTGAPKTLSL
-375 TIWDAILNH
+375 KIWDAILDN
-384 PNALKFI
+384 PNALRFV

-404 WESSHRDVVRNRVI
+404 WESDYRDVVRNRVT

-425 PLNGV
+425 PLDGV

-435 VKRDDVERTFRFEE
+435 VKRDGVERTFRFEE

>member
-1 MAISQVLKIKY
+1 
-12 MKKPESIIS
+12 MKKPDSIVS
-21 INNDVLV
+21 VNNDVLV

-45 NKKYVGS
+45 GMKYVGS

-89 SFDEMKNLEAK
+89 SFDEMRNLEAK

-111 MYYNLGAAA
+111 MYYNLGASAP
-120 AAFQV
+120 AFKV
-125 PVRQDLMK
+125 PVRQDLIK
-133 DFVLPKILGGDFNQ
+133 DFVLPKVLCGDFNQ
-147 LDKWN
+147 LEKWN

-159 GPNSRVK
+159 GPDSK
-166 ALQVR
+166 ITALQVR
-171 YEDNPLVIEIRHLV
+171 YEDNPLIIEIRHLV
-185 KQKGDTS
+185 KLKGDAN
-192 DCSRIIM
+192 DCSHIIM
-199 VELGNGLYMI
+199 VELGNGRYMI

-232 IPKDFIDHYDINI
+232 IPKEFMKHYEINLD
-245 HELRYLGQL
+245 ELRYLGQL
-254 LNPESEVIKTPTSP
+254 LNPESEVIKTPTST

-333 YHSKRQPLNHDKVIK
+333 YNPKRNPLNHKKVVE
-348 RVEELKDDKGRVVVV
+348 RAEELNDKEGRVIVV
-363 HGSTGAPKTLSL
+363 HGGTGAPKTLSL
-375 TIWDAILNH
+375 KIWDAILDN
-384 PNALKFI
+384 PNALRFV

-404 WESSHRDVVRNRVI
+404 WESDYRDVVRNRVT

-425 PLNGV
+425 PLDGV

-435 VKRDDVERTFRFEE
+435 VKRDGVERTFRFEE

-457 Q
+457 S

>member
-1 MAISQVLKIKY
+1 
-12 MKKPESIIS
+12 MKKPDSIIS
-21 INNDVLV
+21 VNNDVLV

-45 NKKYVGS
+45 GMKYVGS

-100 IHKDNKVVSNE
+100 IHKDNEVVSNK
-111 MYYNLGAAA
+111 MYYNLAAA
-120 AAFQV
+120 GSAFKV
-125 PVRQDLMK
+125 PVRQDLIK
-133 DFVLPKILGGDFNQ
+133 DFVFPKVDKGDFNISE
-147 LDKWN
+147 LWN

-159 GPNSRVK
+159 GPNSK
-166 ALQVR
+166 ITALQVR
-171 YEDNPLVIEIRHLV
+171 YEDNPLIIEIRHLI

-192 DCSRIIM
+192 DCSRILL
-199 VELGNGLYMI
+199 VELGNGRYMI

-220 TIDFVT
+220 TIDFAT

-232 IPKDFIDHYDINI
+232 IPKKFMDHYEINLD
-245 HELRYLGQL
+245 ELRYLGQL
-254 LNPESEVIKTPTSP
+254 MNPESEVIKTPTSA

-288 NSDYS
+288 NSDYC
-293 LNYIYSILKCSP
+293 LNYIYSVLKCSP
-305 QKAGSIARKAK
+305 QKAGSIAKKAK
-316 KDYQTN
+316 KDYQTK

-333 YHSKRQPLNHDKVIK
+333 YHSKRNPLNHKKVVK
-348 RVEELKDDKGRVVVV
+348 RVEELSDDKGRVVVV
-363 HGSTGAPKTLSL
+363 HGGTGAPKTLSL
-375 TIWDAILNH
+375 KIWDAILDN
-384 PNALKFI
+384 PNALRFV

-404 WESSHRDVVRNRVI
+404 WESDYRDVVRNRVT

-425 PLNGV
+425 PLDGIV
-430 IDEHG
+430 DERG
-435 VKRDDVERTFRFEE
+435 VKRDGVERTFRFEE

-457 Q
+457 S

>member
-1 MAISQVLKIKY
+1 
-12 MKKPESIIS
+12 MKKPDSIVS
-21 INNDVLV
+21 VNNDVLV

-45 NKKYVGS
+45 GMKYVGS

-89 SFDEMKNLEAK
+89 SFDEMRNLEAK

-120 AAFQV
+120 AAFQA
-125 PVRQDLMK
+125 PVRQDLIK
-133 DFVLPKILGGDFNQ
+133 DFVLPKVLCGDFNQ

-152 KSDLLDR
+152 KSELLDR
-159 GPNSRVK
+159 GPDSK
-166 ALQVR
+166 ITALQVR
-171 YEDNPLVIEIRHLV
+171 YEDNPLITEIRHLV
-185 KQKGDTS
+185 RLKGDGN
-192 DCSRIIM
+192 DCSHIIM
-199 VELGNGLYMI
+199 VELGNGRYMI

-333 YHSKRQPLNHDKVIK
+333 YHPKRNPLNHKKV
-348 RVEELKDDKGRVVVV
+348 VERAKELGDDKGRVIVV
-363 HGSTGAPKTLSL
+363 HGGTGAPKTLSL
-375 TIWDAILNH
+375 KIWDAILDN
-384 PNALKFI
+384 PNALRFV

-404 WESSHRDVVRNRVI
+404 WESDYRDVVRNRVT

-425 PLNGV
+425 PLDGV

-435 VKRDDVERTFRFEE
+435 VKRDGVERTFRFEE

>member
-1 MAISQVLKIKY
+1 

-21 INNDVLV
+21 INIDVLV

-45 NKKYVGS
+45 GKKYVGS

-100 IHKDNKVVSNE
+100 IHKDNEVVSNK
-111 MYYNLGAAA
+111 MYYNLAAA
-120 AAFQV
+120 GSAFKV
-125 PVRQDLMK
+125 PVRQDLIK
-133 DFVLPKILGGDFNQ
+133 DFVFPKVDKGDFNISE
-147 LDKWN
+147 LWN

-159 GPNSRVK
+159 GPNSK
-166 ALQVR
+166 ITALQVR
-171 YEDNPLVIEIRHLV
+171 YEDNPLIIEIRHLI

-192 DCSRIIM
+192 DCSRILL
-199 VELGNGLYMI
+199 VELGNGRYMI

-220 TIDFVT
+220 TIDFAT

-232 IPKDFIDHYDINI
+232 IPKTFMDHYEINLD
-245 HELRYLGQL
+245 ELRYLGQL
-254 LNPESEVIKTPTSP
+254 MNPESEIIKTPTST
-268 NDLIKTLQSFYVESN
+268 NDLIKTLQSFYVESDR
-283 KKIKF
+283 KIKF
-288 NSDYS
+288 NSDYC
-293 LNYIYSILKCSP
+293 LNYIYSVLKCSP
-305 QKAGSIARKAK
+305 QKAGSIAKKAK
-316 KDYQTN
+316 KDYQTK

-333 YHSKRQPLNHDKVIK
+333 YNPKRNPLNHEKVVK
-348 RVEELKDDKGRVVVV
+348 RAEELSDDKGRVIVV
-363 HGSTGAPKTLSL
+363 HGGTGAPKTLSL
-375 TIWDAILNH
+375 KIWDAILDN
-384 PNALKFI
+384 PNALRFV

-404 WESSHRDVVRNRVI
+404 WESDYRDVVRNRVT

-425 PLNGV
+425 PLDGV

-435 VKRDDVERTFRFEE
+435 VKRDGVERTFRFEE

>member
-1 MAISQVLKIKY
+1 

-21 INNDVLV
+21 INIDVLV

-45 NKKYVGS
+45 GKKYVGS

-89 SFDEMKNLEAK
+89 SFDEMRNLEAK

-111 MYYNLGAAA
+111 MYYNLGASAP
-120 AAFQV
+120 AFKV
-125 PVRQDLMK
+125 PVRQDLIK
-133 DFVLPKILGGDFNQ
+133 DFVLPKVLCGDFNQ
-147 LDKWN
+147 LEKWN

-159 GPNSRVK
+159 GPDSK
-166 ALQVR
+166 ITALQVR
-171 YEDNPLVIEIRHLV
+171 YEDNPLIIEIRHLV
-185 KQKGDTS
+185 KLKGDAN
-192 DCSRIIM
+192 DCSHIIM
-199 VELGNGLYMI
+199 VELGNGRYMI

-232 IPKDFIDHYDINI
+232 IPKEFMKHYEINLD
-245 HELRYLGQL
+245 ELRYLGQL
-254 LNPESEVIKTPTSP
+254 LNPESEVIKTPTST
-268 NDLIKTLQSFYVESN
+268 NDLIKTLQSFYVESDR
-283 KKIKF
+283 KIKF
-288 NSDYS
+288 NSDYC
-293 LNYIYSILKCSP
+293 LNYIYSVLKCSP
-305 QKAGSIARKAK
+305 QKAGSIAKKAK
-316 KDYQTN
+316 KDYQTK

-333 YHSKRQPLNHDKVIK
+333 YNPKRNPLNHEKVVK
-348 RVEELKDDKGRVVVV
+348 RAEELSDDKGRVIVV
-363 HGSTGAPKTLSL
+363 HGGTGAPKTLSL
-375 TIWDAILNH
+375 KIWDAILDN
-384 PNALKFI
+384 PNALRFV
-391 AVIHHDSDEVYEK
+391 AVIHHDSDDVYEK
-404 WESSHRDVVRNRVI
+404 WESDYRDVVKNRVI

-425 PLNGV
+425 PLDGV

-435 VKRDDVERTFRFEE
+435 VKRDGVERTFRFEE

-457 Q
+457 S